1 MLPFTRFPSVVMREH
16 GTYRRVGSGKDERY
30 DLQMRGW
37 INGDQFMQ
45 FRFIGAT
52 LDLRVYT
59 NISFDL
65 RFDPASAR
73 IMRRGRQLGIYRGV
87 GFVQTFILRPEDA
100 VQHPVK
106 GLQAVGADLGQHI
119 PAAIGGMQAVHCG
132 LTAQRLDDRGRPG
145 ALHRN
150 GRPGAD
156 AVRLY
161 EFVRDPEVTRFLAI
175 DPPTGPDDTRFFIEK
190 CHERRNQGT
199 EYVFVIAD
207 VFSDE
212 PMGII
217 CLRHID
223 PAMRTAQIGTWLAR
237 DRWGSGANAEAKRLL
252 LDFAFDRLRLHRVE
266 ARIAVGIARSMRAF
280 ERLGAAREGILRESF
295 YKDGKYHDQHLYV
308 ILEQEW
314 RARPKRDGR

>member
-1 MLPFTRFPSVVMREH
+1 MQGPLPVLM
-16 GTYRRVGSGKDERY
+16 GRRVLLREPREDDGAGLFRY
-30 DLQMRGW
+30 
-37 INGDQFMQ
+37 
-45 FRFIGAT
+45 T
-52 LDLRVYT
+52 
-59 NISFDL
+59 S
-65 RFDPASAR
+65 
-73 IMRRGRQLGIYRGV
+73 
-87 GFVQTFILRPEDA
+87 
-100 VQHPVK
+100 
-106 GLQAVGADLGQHI
+106 
-119 PAAIGGMQAVHCG
+119 
-132 LTAQRLDDRGRPG
+132 
-145 ALHRN
+145 
-150 GRPGAD
+150 
-156 AVRLY
+156 
-161 EFVRDPEVTRFLAI
+161 DPEVTRFLAVE
-175 DPPTGPDDTRFFIEK
+175 PPGTVDDTLFFIEK
-190 CHERRNQGT
+190 CRERRCQGT

-266 ARIAVGIARSMRAF
+266 ARIAVGNARSMRAF
-280 ERLGAAREGILRESF
+280 ERLGAAREGVLRESF